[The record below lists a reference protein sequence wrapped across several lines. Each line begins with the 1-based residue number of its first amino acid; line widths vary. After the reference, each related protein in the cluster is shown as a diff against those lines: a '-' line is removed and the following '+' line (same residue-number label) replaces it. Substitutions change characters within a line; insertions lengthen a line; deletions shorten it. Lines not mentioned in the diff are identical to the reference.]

1 MPEMDVP
8 VGGIDRASQ
17 LRAEIRD
24 LIRNTRRAKNISQ
37 ADLGSELG
45 SNRFLIIRIEK
56 GERDVTLD
64 EAKSLDAAL
73 GLDRLADLVTRL
85 HTATGGDDNQRDEVV
100 RDLLSTPTLESVNI
114 VIADDL
120 DVFNILVN
128 TGKDEMRVDAR
139 EIRVIFPT
147 VEREKVLFGGTPL
160 WGFWEYQIKHLAALQ
175 APDSGHSGLLRVY
188 ESDEVVCSAVIAN
201 TRTGTRSAF
210 WAPVPIAAPA
220 QAPATGPRPIEGAR
234 LPVVATADTETN
246 ERLRA
251 HVGHLLAGRSY
262 LRTNE
267 ALCRFDNGSADPT
280 FTRYFAKGTDDEEDV
295 AEDEGLAVSLV
306 LATALCPRRHH
317 GVGRRVIMYKRLSS
331 RHDRGLLSLF
341 SNPVDD
347 ADIRAARAI
356 EDGVEPDPVRSTRG
370 ALAATLET
378 HAYLEPKAGVIPDLA
393 FQIAATRELAMFGLH
408 VEPARLKRVKLPRDL
423 RLIHKSSQDG
433 QHRAGVAPHLFTLE
447 LEPDGPVPE
456 LDVLSEGADSEVI
469 GTADIAESERLND
482 FLVSARTNG
491 FLGQLLEQLGVA
503 AR

>member
-1 MPEMDVP
+1 MPDTDNP
-8 VGGIDRASQ
+8 VGADDRQ

-24 LIRNTRRAKNISQ
+24 LIRDTRRAKNISQ
-37 ADLGSELG
+37 ADLGSALG

-64 EAKSLDAAL
+64 EAKSLDAVL
-73 GLDRLADLVTRL
+73 GLDRLAALVTRL

-100 RDLLSTPTLESVNI
+100 RRLLSTPALESVNI

-120 DVFNILVN
+120 DVYNILFD
-128 TGKDEMRVDAR
+128 TSRDEMRVGAR
-139 EIRVIFPT
+139 EIRVILPT
-147 VEREKVLFGGTPL
+147 AERERVLFGGNPL

-175 APDSGHSGLLRVY
+175 VPDSGHSGILRVY

-210 WAPVPIAAPA
+210 WAPVPIATPV
-220 QAPATGPRPIEGAR
+220 PGPTTGPRAIEGGR

-251 HVGHLLAGRSY
+251 HVGHLLAGRDF

-267 ALCRFDNGSADPT
+267 ALCRFFNGSADPT
-280 FTRYFAKGTDDEEDV
+280 FTRYFAKGTDDEEEV
-295 AEDEGLAVSLV
+295 ADEEGLAVSLV
-306 LATALCPRRHH
+306 LATARCPRRGY

-331 RHDRGLLSLF
+331 HNDRGMLSLF

-356 EDGVEPDPVRSTRG
+356 EQGTTPDPVRSTRS
-370 ALAATLET
+370 ASVASLET
-378 HAYLEPKAGVIPDLA
+378 DAYLEAKAGVIPDLA
-393 FQIAATRELAMFGLH
+393 FQIAATRELAMFGLA
-408 VEPARLKRVKLPRDL
+408 VDPARLKRVKLPREL
-423 RLIHKSSQDG
+423 RLIHKSNPDG
-433 QHRAGVAPHLFTLE
+433 RRRAGVAAHLFTLD
-447 LEPDGPVPE
+447 LEPGGHPLE

-469 GTADIAESERLND
+469 GIEDIAESERLND
-482 FLVSARTNG
+482 FLVTARASG
-491 FLGQLLEQLGVA
+491 FLRELLEGLGVA